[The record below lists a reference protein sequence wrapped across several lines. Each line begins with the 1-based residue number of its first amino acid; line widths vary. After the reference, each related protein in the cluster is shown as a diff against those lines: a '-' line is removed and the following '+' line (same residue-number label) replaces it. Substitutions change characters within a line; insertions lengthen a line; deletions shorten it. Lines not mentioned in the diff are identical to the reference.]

1 MPAHMRAHNGED
13 RGFDPM
19 RLHRRLVIL
28 LIAIVVSAVASTA
41 FIRSVGGTYVM
52 RLPDFEGV
60 TLSEESFQVTPEG
73 MVEVASITYDGDVPV
88 AELRA
93 VAEGDGML
101 LVGTE
106 DGGMMTALAVRPGL
120 VVVEGGVNFT
130 GWEAVGWSIA
140 ACFSVATLVFLWNLV
155 SLLRRSWYG
164 YEMAAYAGL
173 SLFCAVQA
181 TFFLQVML
189 SGSAQSMSDLAMLI
203 VSISDRF
210 VWLLLPVVAVVALL
224 VSASN
229 MVLMRREGRSLTN
242 LLGVALGI
250 AIAVA
255 VLVWRAFATIEF
267 QTYAGLVASLGVN
280 SVIATAIS
288 FGFALFV
295 GTSLCALAAARHVP
309 SMPRDFLVILGC
321 GLRADGTPTPLLA
334 GRTDA
339 ALAYARRQEEAGHKQ
354 PTFVPSG
361 GKGDD
366 EVWAEAESMRRYLM
380 EKGVADETIVCE
392 DQSKN
397 TRENFRFSA
406 QKIDAAKGASEPR
419 VAFSTT
425 NYHVFRS
432 YMYAHEAGL
441 DAEGIAAPTKLYFWP
456 NAFLREFVGLLAAR
470 PVQILLAFALISV
483 VYVGAEFIML
493 LG

>member
-1 MPAHMRAHNGED
+1 MPAHMRTKT
-13 RGFDPM
+13 GFEHG
-19 RLHRRLVIL
+19 RLHRRLILIVLAVIVS
-28 LIAIVVSAVASTA
+28 AIVSTVH
-41 FIRSVGGTYVM
+41 INSVGGTYV
-52 RLPDFEGV
+52 LPLTDFEGH
-60 TLSEESFQVTPEG
+60 TLTEESFQITPEG
-73 MVEVASITYDGDVPV
+73 MVEVASIDNSGDVPV
-88 AELRA
+88 IELRA
-93 VAEGDGML
+93 VSEGDGML
-101 LVGTE
+101 LVNTE
-106 DGGMMTALAVRPGL
+106 DGGMMTPLAVRPGL
-120 VVVEGGVNFT
+120 VVVEGGANFT

-140 ACFSVATLVFLWNLV
+140 ACFSVATVVFLCNLV
-155 SLLRRSWYG
+155 TLLRRSWYG

-173 SLFCAVQA
+173 SLFCAFQA
-181 TFFLQVML
+181 IFFLQVML
-189 SGSAQSMSDLAMLI
+189 SGSAQSMSDLAELI
-203 VSISDRF
+203 ISISDRF
-210 VWLLLPVVAVVALL
+210 VWLMLPLVALVALL

-229 MVLMRREGRSLTN
+229 VVLMRREGRGLTN

-255 VLVWRAFATIEF
+255 ILAWRAFATIEF

-339 ALAYARRQEEAGHKQ
+339 ALAYARRQEEAGHAA

-366 EVWAEAESMRRYLM
+366 EVWAEAESMRRYLVG
-380 EKGVADETIVCE
+380 KGVADEAIVCE
-392 DQSKN
+392 DKSTN

-406 QKIDAAKGASEPR
+406 ERIVQASGAGANPR

-432 YMYAHEAGL
+432 YVYAHEAGL

-456 NAFLREFVGLLAAR
+456 NAFLREFVGLIAAR
-470 PVQILLAFALISV
+470 PVQLLVAFVFLSL
-483 VYVGAEFIML
+483 VYVGAEYVML